1 MLLSMTGFGEAHGQ
15 GDEVAITIELKSIN
29 SRYLKLNL
37 RAPEG
42 FLSLEPRIES
52 VLKTRIQRG
61 TVQLTLRIDRQS
73 SSADYRINNQ
83 VLLSYCEQLE
93 KLKMNSEDIPIRLDA
108 LLTLPGVVD
117 SQEEQNQHAS
127 EYWQLIESVLQ
138 EALENLSKMRS
149 DEGQAMATDL
159 FTNCQTISE
168 HIETID
174 GRADIVV
181 EHYQTRL
188 TERMQKL
195 LVDYDVTI
203 EASDVARE
211 VGLFAERCDISEEIV
226 RLKSHVEQFRGM
238 LKTSHGVG
246 RKLEFLT
253 QEMFREANTIGSKA
267 NDSKIAEHIIEIKA
281 AIERM
286 REMVQNVE

>member
-1 MLLSMTGFGEAHGQ
+1 VLLSMTGFGEAHGQ
-15 GDEVAITIELKSIN
+15 GDQVAVTIELKSIN

-52 VLKTRIQRG
+52 ILKTRIQRG

-73 SSADYRINNQ
+73 SSEDYRINNR

-93 KLKMNSEDIPIRLDA
+93 KLKFNSESTPVRLDA
-108 LLTLPGVVD
+108 LLALPGVVD

-127 EYWQLIESVLQ
+127 EYWSLIESVLR

-159 FTNCQTISE
+159 LTNCQTISE
-168 HIETID
+168 HIETINERT
-174 GRADIVV
+174 GIVV

-195 LVDYDVTI
+195 LVNYDVTV

-226 RLKSHVEQFRGM
+226 RLKSHVDQFRGM
-238 LKTSHGVG
+238 LKTANGVG
-246 RKLEFLT
+246 RKLDFLT

-281 AIERM
+281 AIERI

>member
-73 SSADYRINNQ
+73 SSADYHINNQ
-83 VLLSYCEQLE
+83 VLLSYYEQLD
-93 KLKMNSEDIPIRLDA
+93 KLKMNSEGIPIRLDA

-127 EYWQLIESVLQ
+127 EYWPLIESVLR

-159 FTNCQTISE
+159 LANCQTISE

-195 LVDYDVTI
+195 LVDYDVTV

-246 RKLEFLT
+246 RKLDFLT

-267 NDSKIAEHIIEIKA
+267 NDSKIAKHIIEIKA
-281 AIERM
+281 AIERI

>member
-15 GDEVAITIELKSIN
+15 GDEVAITVELKSIN

-73 SSADYRINNQ
+73 SSADYHINNQ
-83 VLLSYCEQLE
+83 VLLSYYEQLD
-93 KLKMNSEDIPIRLDA
+93 KLKMNSEGIPIRLDA

-127 EYWQLIESVLQ
+127 EYWPLIESVLR

-159 FTNCQTISE
+159 LTNCQTISE

-195 LVDYDVTI
+195 LVDYDVTV

-226 RLKSHVEQFRGM
+226 RLKSHVEQFLGM

-246 RKLEFLT
+246 RKLDFLT

-267 NDSKIAEHIIEIKA
+267 NDSKIAKHIIEIKA
-281 AIERM
+281 AIERI

>member
-52 VLKTRIQRG
+52 ILKTRIQRG

-127 EYWQLIESVLQ
+127 EYWPLIESVLQ

-168 HIETID
+168 YIETID

-267 NDSKIAEHIIEIKA
+267 NDSKIAEYIIEIKA